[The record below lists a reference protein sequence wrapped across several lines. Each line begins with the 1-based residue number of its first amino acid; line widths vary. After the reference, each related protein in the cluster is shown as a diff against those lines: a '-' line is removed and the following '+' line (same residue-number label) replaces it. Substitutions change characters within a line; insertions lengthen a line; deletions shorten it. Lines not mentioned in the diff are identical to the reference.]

1 MKRECASN
9 AGLTCRKQIEA
20 GDEDADL
27 LASDEDAGMEAE
39 PVSVSEAGK
48 ERGIKMILKR
58 MTRKKKKKRKRRIQ
72 QRKT

>member
-20 GDEDADL
+20 GDEYADL

-48 ERGIKMILKR
+48 EREE
-58 MTRKKKKKRKRRIQ
+58 
-72 QRKT
+72 